1 MGSGT
6 TRCCRP
12 HSHTR
17 NQACRAGAPKACNK
31 RPVYLAPLDKGLSGS
46 DLWQARWELES
57 GWLSRIHVFKI
68 GKHAKLERELVA
80 IRNIVAP
87 IDPNTAYAELFPDD
101 ENPHQLALLRQE
113 FAGGGESQS
122 ISLRQFIESCEGP
135 ERVAGVIRRLYT
147 DRMHPWH
154 VSAPR
159 RLQHNSERV
168 ELRSALD
175 WWVSRMDLN
184 RDANRIGRVG
194 VEASLRTKFSLST
207 SDLKDHVAR
216 IGEAEAVVVRG
227 PVHGDLHT
235 QNVLIDEREQLYLID
250 FGWTAERWRAVDFL
264 MMECSL
270 KFLVT
275 PAHAQLDD
283 LLLMERSLER
293 VFGTPGTELIDLSRL
308 MYGNELVKVAA
319 GVEMVRR
326 CAFELGAAA
335 DADLY
340 RQGLVLLTAGL
351 ASVPG
356 MNQAY
361 LFHSLAYHCS
371 MEMQGTA

>member
-1 MGSGT
+1 MCASQGEELEFKFDHLNLQDAD
-6 TRCCRP
+6 RRLI
-12 HSHTR
+12 
-17 NQACRAGAPKACNK
+17 AKACNE

-46 DLWQARWELES
+46 DLWQARWELET

-68 GKHAKLERELVA
+68 GTYEKLERELVA

-87 IDPNTAYAELFPDD
+87 IDPNTTYAELFPDD
-101 ENPHQLALLRQE
+101 EDPHQLALLRQE
-113 FAGGGESQS
+113 LAGGGESQS

-135 ERVAGVIRRLYT
+135 ERVASVIRRLYT
-147 DRMHPWH
+147 ERMRPWH
-154 VSAPR
+154 VSAPGNI
-159 RLQHNSERV
+159 HHMERV

-194 VEASLRTKFSLST
+194 VEASLRAKFSLT
-207 SDLKDHVAR
+207 IGDLQDQVAR

-250 FGWTAERWRAVDFL
+250 FGWTVERWRAVDFL

-283 LLLMERSLER
+283 LLLMERGLEN
-293 VFGTPGTELIDLSRL
+293 VFGASSANIDLSRL
-308 MYGNELVKVAA
+308 MYGHELIKVAA

-335 DADLY
+335 DAELY

-361 LFHSLAYHCS
+361 LFHSLAHHCS
-371 MEMQGTA
+371 LEMLGIA